1 MSTMK
6 KCAFVLSL
14 IGLMVSPAA
23 WAWENETLNKAK
35 SAAVGIGQW
44 TGRFS
49 EAQAYAKKNNLPLVC
64 CYLKSTCGYCN
75 RLAGYMTGSS
85 CQQWMKKRA
94 VVFAFAID
102 QNTKEAVAAHDW
114 AKTGNGGNLPFCRVA
129 GPSANGKSAD
139 VSWCERTSASHFM
152 ETIDRALGSSAGDV
166 PTAVTVTFNANGG
179 TLAAGAAKT
188 RSVVSGKTVGALPS
202 ATRSGYRLLGWFTA
216 ASGGST
222 VTASTVVTKA
232 MTCYAHWTRVYALTV
247 TPSPSAGGTVSGA
260 GSLAS
265 GEAYV
270 LKATATSGYVFSGWY
285 SGSKLL
291 SQEKT
296 YKGTMGAANL
306 SLTAKFIK
314 KTDDWVKIGAVKAAA
329 EYETK
334 KEIVPISLSATGGS
348 LPTLSVSKLPSGLKF
363 TAKAL
368 DVKATSKTPAAH
380 YEANTI
386 YGTPTKSGIYSALV
400 SAKTAGGA
408 KASVGLPLVVRKAGE
423 RIVRVSCDTAMGKV
437 SSGGVFADG
446 KKATVKASAASKHC
460 FAGWTIGGELV
471 SRSTSYAYL
480 VNGKDVTLTANFVTK
495 EADLKSVS
503 LAVAGK
509 TQIAAVVQTNV
520 VRCGVQL
527 RLPVVASAKS
537 GTSVTASGLPSG
549 LKLVKTLVNKELK
562 EYAYEISGTPSSASK
577 INTKTGLVKPTV
589 AKIKVTTLGKNTVTY
604 QYAFV
609 IEALPV
615 WAYGNFSGFAA
626 ADDQGSGAGVASLTV
641 SSAGKIS
648 GKFSLLGT
656 NWTFSATG
664 YARAPAVGA
673 ERAEPF
679 VVETAA
685 KKGKL
690 RCEVLLEVEAGGVA
704 SDGTDFGTAASASGT
719 TGAGSVV
726 LQRNF
731 WKDKF
736 ARPSLVA
743 GTFSL
748 ADAGYPLL
756 SAKVAAGGGVKFSGR
771 LEAGDK
777 PFSASTT
784 AVFDGVSGYAAWL
797 VVPCSGT
804 REGRVDLLGL
814 ESKEQ

>member
-1 MSTMK
+1 MRNLIAAMFLATVSAMGQAASST
-6 KCAFVLSL
+6 FQGLSYSTS
-14 IGLMVSPAA
+14 GEVVPGKWTAQYATAKS
-23 WAWENETLNKAK
+23 KAK
-35 SAAVGIGQW
+35 
-44 TGRFS
+44 
-49 EAQAYAKKNNLPLVC
+49 AKNVPLVAVFVRP
-64 CYLKSTCGYCN
+64 TCGYCKSLGSA
-75 RLAGYMTGSS
+75 LAGSSVSSWAAKRGYYLVIGVENTTSEADSVLSFTRTGS
-85 CQQWMKKRA
+85 K
-94 VVFAFAID
+94 
-102 QNTKEAVAAHDW
+102 
-114 AKTGNGGNLPFCRVA
+114 LPFVGVWWQKDNSGKEVKEKFNGRSGLMPVTA
-129 GPSANGKSAD
+129 GSLAQQFMDSVDDYVGAYAD
-139 VSWCERTSASHFM
+139 VPPKYSK
-152 ETIDRALGSSAGDV
+152 
-166 PTAVTVTFNANGG
+166 VTFDPRGG
-179 TLAAGAAKT
+179 TMDSSHKT
-188 RSVVSGKTVGALPS
+188 RSVVTGKAVGSLPAVS
-202 ATRSGYRLLGWFTA
+202 KSGYKFLGWFTGS
-216 ASGGST
+216 SGGDRVLSST
-222 VTASTVVTKA
+222 VISKSVTF
-232 MTCYAHWTRVYALTV
+232 YAQWAKVYALTAAA
-247 TPSPSAGGTVSGA
+247 SPAAGGKVSPA
-260 GSLAS
+260 TGSFAT
-265 GEAYV
+265 GEGFSV
-270 LKATATSGYVFSGWY
+270 TATAKSGYVLEGWY
-285 SGSKLL
+285 SGTKRL

-296 YKGTMGAANL
+296 YKDVMGAANL

-314 KTDDWVKIGAVKAAA
+314 KTDDWVTIGAFKTAA

-334 KEIVPISLSATGGS
+334 KEIVSIALSADGGS

-437 SSGGVFADG
+437 SGGGVFADG

-537 GTSVTASGLPSG
+537 GTSVTTSGLPSG

-609 IEALPV
+609 IEALPA

-626 ADDQGSGAGVASLTV
+626 ADWEGAGIGAASLTV

-648 GKFSLLGT
+648 GKFTLFGT
-656 NWTFSATG
+656 NWTYSVTG
-664 YARAPAVGA
+664 YVPCDKPDDPIDGKFRIEAVA
-673 ERAEPF
+673 KKSKLQLPF
-679 VVETAA
+679 VAEVTPGISKCSIVSADEGDWFMTLHRKVWSDKPALPSPKLAKTYLAELGYNNLAISVSSSGAA
-685 KKGKL
+685 TFAGKL
-690 RCEVLLEVEAGGVA
+690 NN
-704 SDGTDFGTAASASGT
+704 GTKVSSTS
-719 TGAGSVV
+719 
-726 LQRNF
+726 
-731 WKDKF
+731 
-736 ARPSLVA
+736 SLVFINED
-743 GTFSL
+743 GLYQTYLLVPWSKTFG
-748 ADAGYPLL
+748 GYIDEINLNLL
-756 SAKVAAGGGVKFSGR
+756 K
-771 LEAGDK
+771 
-777 PFSASTT
+777 
-784 AVFDGVSGYAAWL
+784 
-797 VVPCSGT
+797 
-804 REGRVDLLGL
+804 
-814 ESKEQ
+814 